1 MAVTSGD
8 GAGLSSRGLARAVRL
23 FETGVATLSR
33 IGEWIAGIACLGT
46 LFLVCY
52 AVAMR
57 YFFNQPQSWSDEAVG
72 LLIVISVM
80 LAVPEAQRRGENI
93 GVDAVTEKLRGGKRR
108 ALLILGAA
116 SVAITAVILISE
128 GLDMVAFTRMVGI
141 VSNSLPEI
149 PLWAVQAFV
158 PLGGALLLLVALA
171 QLAAWLVGREPTG
184 LETDKLDMHE

>member
-1 MAVTSGD
+1 MAEGGNG
-8 GAGLSSRGLARAVRL
+8 GAGLARAVRL
-23 FETGVATLSR
+23 FEAGVARLSR
-33 IGEWIAGIACLGT
+33 AAGWIAGIACLAT

-57 YFFNQPQSWSDEAVG
+57 YFFNRPQSWSDEAVG

-93 GVDAVTEKLRGGKRR
+93 GVDLITEKLKGTRR
-108 ALLILGAA
+108 HTLMGFGALT
-116 SVAITAVILISE
+116 VAITSIILISE
-128 GLDMVAFTRMVGI
+128 GLGMVAFTRMVGI

-149 PLWAVQAFV
+149 PLWAIQAFV

-171 QLAAWLVGREPTG
+171 QIAAYLSGREPDG
-184 LETDKLDMHE
+184 IEADKLDMHE

>member
-1 MAVTSGD
+1 MAGGGSD
-8 GAGLSSRGLARAVRL
+8 GAGMARAVRL
-23 FETGVATLSR
+23 FERAVAALSR
-33 IGEWIAGIACLGT
+33 IGEWIAGIACLAT

-57 YFFNQPQSWSDEAVG
+57 YFFNKPQSWSDEAVG

-93 GVDAVTEKLRGGKRR
+93 GVDLVIERLRGRR
-108 ALLILGAA
+108 RRVLLGFGSLTVLVTAA
-116 SVAITAVILISE
+116 ILISE

-149 PLWAVQAFV
+149 PVWAIQAFV

-171 QLAAWLVGREPTG
+171 QLAAYLTGREPEG
-184 LETDKLDMHE
+184 IESDKLDMHE